1 MSTVAHQ
8 HDLDAARAEIAA
20 LKERLDALERQV
32 VIMLNEAEAQRTA
45 AAIMAQ
51 PAPRKTSGKTA

>member
-32 VIMLNEAEAQRTA
+32 AFMLNEASAWQTA
-45 AAIMAQ
+45 AEIMAQ
-51 PAPRKTSGKTA
+51 PYKPRAGGTLP